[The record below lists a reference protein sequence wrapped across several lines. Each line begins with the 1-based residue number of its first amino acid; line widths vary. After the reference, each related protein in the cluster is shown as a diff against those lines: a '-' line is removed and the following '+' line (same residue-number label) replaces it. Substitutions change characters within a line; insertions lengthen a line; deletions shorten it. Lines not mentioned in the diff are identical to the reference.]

1 MRRTEGKIARA
12 RVCAFAEPQRGL
24 PRFFALPSEGAA
36 MPIDTRTGSSLD
48 RLLALTR
55 IDLPRGSAQPS
66 AWRFAVAVLVAIA
79 GSLAACWVLA
89 TVAVLL
95 VPSLAGYGHLR
106 FPDYAKLTVIG
117 VVIACLAWPVVAWF
131 SSQGRRLL
139 LVLAVLVTVGSLAP
153 DVWILLQ
160 GQPFAGVLTLA
171 VMHVALLAVTYP
183 ALVLIA
189 PQRRRP

>member
-1 MRRTEGKIARA
+1 
-12 RVCAFAEPQRGL
+12 
-24 PRFFALPSEGAA
+24 
-36 MPIDTRTGSSLD
+36 MPTDTRTGASLD
-48 RLLALTR
+48 RLLALAR
-55 IDLPRGSAQPS
+55 IDLPRGTAQPS
-66 AWRFAVAVLVAIA
+66 AWRFVLALLVAIA

-95 VPSLAGYGHLR
+95 VPSLAGYDHFR
-106 FPDYAKLTVIG
+106 FADYAKLTVIG

-139 LVLAVLVTVGSLAP
+139 LILAVLVTVASLAP
-153 DVWILLQ
+153 DVWILLR
-160 GQPFAGVLTLA
+160 GQPFLGVLTLA

-189 PQRRRP
+189 PQRPAGR